1 MAKASRK
8 SRQAKRRAGRRT
20 KHRGG
25 GAGQGGWAFTG
36 ASVMPGLGNA
46 AVNQPLNSCL
56 AAPRF
61 GEISVNPTGLPGQ
74 FARGGGDPVVLPV
87 PKYPIPPSAKP
98 PAKGNVVYYTKWVN
112 DYNAYLA
119 ANMTR
124 AAAAA
129 AATASVE
136 NERQLNAEAASYAS
150 ESNAEI
156 AQHHAEQEYAQQW
169 MRQQDP
175 DHMAQQEFAQ
185 AQAKRLMNEYD
196 ARTEAQIADDEEK
209 AAQYNRNIEAGLTPQ
224 EIQKKQANQQPNKQ
238 NQQNPDSIVNAS
250 TGMPDYMAPYKADWD
265 LIYHD
270 NITLNEMSPADAAD
284 DATAQMKD
292 RLAPQEGGRY
302 GFDLT
307 AQVAPATPFLGGI
320 PQVMAIPCE
329 GSYSNPMNPSTGAP
343 IQPNL
348 AQLGGANPA
357 DTAALYVPTAGY
369 TQMPSTWTGRD
380 GAGALL
386 SIPYDA
392 RATPS
397 MTPACLTTGGARRGH
412 SKKRKHTKRKQ
423 VKRKHAKRKHATRKQ
438 AKRKHATRR

>member
-87 PKYPIPPSAKP
+87 PKSPIPPSAKP
-98 PAKGNVVYYTKWVN
+98 PAKDDVVYYTKWVN
-112 DYNAYLA
+112 DYNAHIA

-136 NERQLNAEAASYAS
+136 NERRLNAEAASYAS

-238 NQQNPDSIVNAS
+238 NQQNPVKI
-250 TGMPDYMAPYKADWD
+250 
-265 LIYHD
+265 
-270 NITLNEMSPADAAD
+270 ADAAA

-412 SKKRKHTKRKQ
+412 SKKRKHTKRK
-423 VKRKHAKRKHATRKQ
+423 HAKRKHTTRKQ